1 MSEDIKNQAAQMLR
15 RIDNPILQGQVTKI
29 QNEDPMEEL
38 KKEVLSFFKTKIA
51 AIKRSEAVKE
61 LVYNQLESKIQGG
74 ELEFDQLMQVLARLD
89 NGSNDSADSIIS
101 MFRPTAN
108 GTSAL
113 TEIVR
118 PAGESSDIAKAFAGY
133 SSEDLQAIEKT
144 MRTIRIVQE
153 ANAQKAAHNTE
164 AEKQV
169 EENNPDEL

>member
-15 RIDNPILQGQVTKI
+15 RIDNPTLQGLVTKI

-118 PAGESSDIAKAFAGY
+118 PADDSSDIAKAFAGY
-133 SSEDLQAIEKT
+133 TSQDLQAIEKT
-144 MRTIRIVQE
+144 MHTLRVIQE
-153 ANAQKAAHNTE
+153 SNAQQL
-164 AEKQV
+164 AESK
-169 EENNPDEL
+169 EETKSEEEL

>member
-15 RIDNPILQGQVTKI
+15 RIDNPTLQGQVTKI

-118 PAGESSDIAKAFAGY
+118 PSEDSSDIAKAFAGY
-133 SSEDLQAIEKT
+133 TSQDLQAIEKT
-144 MRTIRIVQE
+144 MHTLRVIQE
-153 ANAQKAAHNTE
+153 SNAQQL
-164 AEKQV
+164 AEPKKETKS
-169 EENNPDEL
+169 EEEL

>member
-15 RIDNPILQGQVTKI
+15 RIDNPTLQGQVTKI

-118 PAGESSDIAKAFAGY
+118 PAEDSSDIAKAFVGY
-133 SSEDLQAIEKT
+133 TSQDLQAIEKT
-144 MRTIRIVQE
+144 MHTLRVIQE
-153 ANAQKAAHNTE
+153 SNAQQL
-164 AEKQV
+164 AEPK
-169 EENNPDEL
+169 EETKSEEEL

>member
-15 RIDNPILQGQVTKI
+15 RIDNPTLQGQVTKI

-113 TEIVR
+113 AEIVR
-118 PAGESSDIAKAFAGY
+118 PSEDSSDIAKAFAGY
-133 SSEDLQAIEKT
+133 TSQDLQAIEKT
-144 MRTIRIVQE
+144 MHTLRVIQE
-153 ANAQKAAHNTE
+153 SNAQQL
-164 AEKQV
+164 AEPKKETKS
-169 EENNPDEL
+169 EEEL

>member
-1 MSEDIKNQAAQMLR
+1 MNEDIKNQAAQMLR
-15 RIDNPILQGQVTKI
+15 RIDNPTLQGQVTKI

-118 PAGESSDIAKAFAGY
+118 PTDDSSDIAKAFAGY
-133 SSEDLQAIEKT
+133 TSQDLQAIEKT
-144 MRTIRIVQE
+144 MHTLRVIQE
-153 ANAQKAAHNTE
+153 SNAQQL
-164 AEKQV
+164 AESKEDIKS
-169 EENNPDEL
+169 EEEL

>member
-15 RIDNPILQGQVTKI
+15 RIDNPTLQGQVTKI

-61 LVYNQLESKIQGG
+61 LVYNQLESKIRGG

-118 PAGESSDIAKAFAGY
+118 PSEDSSDIAKAFAGY
-133 SSEDLQAIEKT
+133 TSQDLQAIEKT
-144 MRTIRIVQE
+144 MHTLRVIQE
-153 ANAQKAAHNTE
+153 SNAQQL
-164 AEKQV
+164 AEPK
-169 EENNPDEL
+169 EETKSEEEL

>member
-15 RIDNPILQGQVTKI
+15 RIDNPTLQGQVTKI

-61 LVYNQLESKIQGG
+61 LVYNQLESKLQGG

-113 TEIVR
+113 AEIVR
-118 PAGESSDIAKAFAGY
+118 PTEESSDIAKAFANY

-144 MRTIRIVQE
+144 MHTIRVIQE
-153 ANAQKAAHNTE
+153 ANTQQSLKEEKPISVDTE
-164 AEKQV
+164 DNSEI
-169 EENNPDEL
+169 

>member
-15 RIDNPILQGQVTKI
+15 RIDNPTLQGQVTKI

-118 PAGESSDIAKAFAGY
+118 PSEDSSDIAKAFAGY
-133 SSEDLQAIEKT
+133 TSQDLQAIEKT
-144 MRTIRIVQE
+144 MHTLRVIQE
-153 ANAQKAAHNTE
+153 SNAQQL
-164 AEKQV
+164 AEPKGETKS
-169 EENNPDEL
+169 EEEL

>member
-1 MSEDIKNQAAQMLR
+1 MNEDIKNQAAQMLR
-15 RIDNPILQGQVTKI
+15 RIDNPTLQGQVTKI

-89 NGSNDSADSIIS
+89 SGSNDSADSIIS

-118 PAGESSDIAKAFAGY
+118 PSEDSSDIAKAFAGY
-133 SSEDLQAIEKT
+133 TSQDLQAIEKT
-144 MRTIRIVQE
+144 MHTLRVIQE
-153 ANAQKAAHNTE
+153 SNAQQL
-164 AEKQV
+164 AEPKKETKS
-169 EENNPDEL
+169 EEEL

>member
-15 RIDNPILQGQVTKI
+15 RIDNPTLQGQVTKI

-118 PAGESSDIAKAFAGY
+118 PTDDSSDIAKAFAGY
-133 SSEDLQAIEKT
+133 TSQDLQAIEKT
-144 MRTIRIVQE
+144 MHTLRVIQE
-153 ANAQKAAHNTE
+153 SNAHQL
-164 AEKQV
+164 AESK
-169 EENNPDEL
+169 EETKSEEEL

>member
-15 RIDNPILQGQVTKI
+15 RIDNPTLQGQVTKI

-74 ELEFDQLMQVLARLD
+74 ELGFDQLMQVLARLD

-101 MFRPTAN
+101 MFRPTVN

-118 PAGESSDIAKAFAGY
+118 PAEDSSDIVKAFANY

-144 MRTIRIVQE
+144 MHTIRVIQE
-153 ANAQKAAHNTE
+153 ANTQQSLKEEKPISVDTE
-164 AEKQV
+164 DNSEI
-169 EENNPDEL
+169 

>member
-15 RIDNPILQGQVTKI
+15 RIDNPTLQGQVTKI

-118 PAGESSDIAKAFAGY
+118 PTDDSSDIAKAFAGY
-133 SSEDLQAIEKT
+133 TSQDLQAIEKT
-144 MRTIRIVQE
+144 MHTLRVIQE
-153 ANAQKAAHNTE
+153 SNAHQL
-164 AEKQV
+164 AESKEDIKS
-169 EENNPDEL
+169 EEEL

>member
-1 MSEDIKNQAAQMLR
+1 MNEDIKNQAAQMLR
-15 RIDNPILQGQVTKI
+15 RIDNPTLQGQVTKI

-118 PAGESSDIAKAFAGY
+118 PSEDSSDIAKAFAGY
-133 SSEDLQAIEKT
+133 TSQDLQAIEKT
-144 MRTIRIVQE
+144 MHTLRVIQE
-153 ANAQKAAHNTE
+153 SNAQQL
-164 AEKQV
+164 AEPK
-169 EENNPDEL
+169 EETKSEEEL

>member
-15 RIDNPILQGQVTKI
+15 RIDNPTLQGQVTKI

-118 PAGESSDIAKAFAGY
+118 PSEDSSDIAKAFAGY
-133 SSEDLQAIEKT
+133 TSQDLQAIEKT
-144 MRTIRIVQE
+144 MHTLRVIQE
-153 ANAQKAAHNTE
+153 SNAQQL
-164 AEKQV
+164 AESKEDIKS
-169 EENNPDEL
+169 EEEL

>member
-1 MSEDIKNQAAQMLR
+1 MSEDIKNQAAQILR
-15 RIDNPILQGQVTKI
+15 RIDNPTLQGQVTKI

-118 PAGESSDIAKAFAGY
+118 PSEDSSDIAKAFAGY
-133 SSEDLQAIEKT
+133 TSQDLQAIEKT
-144 MRTIRIVQE
+144 MHTLRVIQE
-153 ANAQKAAHNTE
+153 SNAQQL
-164 AEKQV
+164 AEPK
-169 EENNPDEL
+169 EETKSEEEL

>member
-1 MSEDIKNQAAQMLR
+1 MTMSEDIKNQAAQILR
-15 RIDNPILQGQVTKI
+15 RIDNPTLQGQVTKI

-118 PAGESSDIAKAFAGY
+118 PSEDSSDIAKAFAGY
-133 SSEDLQAIEKT
+133 TSQDLQAIEKT
-144 MRTIRIVQE
+144 MHTLRVIQE
-153 ANAQKAAHNTE
+153 SNAQQL
-164 AEKQV
+164 AEPKGETKS
-169 EENNPDEL
+169 EEEL

>member
-15 RIDNPILQGQVTKI
+15 RIDNPTLQGQVTKI

-61 LVYNQLESKIQGG
+61 LVYNQLESKILGG

-118 PAGESSDIAKAFAGY
+118 PSEDSSDIAKAFAGY
-133 SSEDLQAIEKT
+133 TSQDLQAIEKT
-144 MRTIRIVQE
+144 MHTLRVIQE
-153 ANAQKAAHNTE
+153 SNAQQL
-164 AEKQV
+164 AEPK
-169 EENNPDEL
+169 EETKSEEEL

>member
-1 MSEDIKNQAAQMLR
+1 MNEDIKNQAAQMLR
-15 RIDNPILQGQVTKI
+15 RIDNPTLQGQVTKI

-74 ELEFDQLMQVLARLD
+74 DLEFDQLMQVLARLD

-118 PAGESSDIAKAFAGY
+118 PTDDSSDIAKAFAGY
-133 SSEDLQAIEKT
+133 TSQDLQAIEKT
-144 MRTIRIVQE
+144 MHTLRVIQE
-153 ANAQKAAHNTE
+153 SNAHQL
-164 AEKQV
+164 AESK
-169 EENNPDEL
+169 EETKSEEEL

>member
-15 RIDNPILQGQVTKI
+15 RIDNPTLQGQVTKI

-118 PAGESSDIAKAFAGY
+118 PSDDSSDVAKAFAGY
-133 SSEDLQAIEKT
+133 TSQDLQAIEKT
-144 MRTIRIVQE
+144 MHTLRVIQE
-153 ANAQKAAHNTE
+153 SNAQQL
-164 AEKQV
+164 AESK
-169 EENNPDEL
+169 EETKSEEEL

>member
-1 MSEDIKNQAAQMLR
+1 MNEDMKTQASMMLKKM
-15 RIDNPILQGQVTKI
+15 DNPTLQSQVSRI

-74 ELEFDQLMQVLARLD
+74 ELEFDQLMMVLARLD

-108 GTSAL
+108 GQSTL

-118 PAGESSDIAKAFAGY
+118 PAGESNDIAKAFANY
-133 SSEDLQAIEKT
+133 SSEELQAIEKT
-144 MRTIRIVQE
+144 MHTIRVIQE
-153 ANAQKAAHNTE
+153 ASVQKAAQTIE

-169 EENNPDEL
+169 NENNPDEL

>member
-15 RIDNPILQGQVTKI
+15 RIDNPTLQGQVTKI

-108 GTSAL
+108 GASAL

-118 PAGESSDIAKAFAGY
+118 PSEDSSDIAKAFAGY
-133 SSEDLQAIEKT
+133 TSQDLQAIEKT
-144 MRTIRIVQE
+144 MHTLRVIQE
-153 ANAQKAAHNTE
+153 SNAQQLAAS
-164 AEKQV
+164 K
-169 EENNPDEL
+169 EETKSEEEL

>member
-1 MSEDIKNQAAQMLR
+1 MSEDIKNQAAQMLK
-15 RIDNPILQGQVTKI
+15 RIDNPTLQGQVTKI

-118 PAGESSDIAKAFAGY
+118 PSEDSSDIAKAFAGY
-133 SSEDLQAIEKT
+133 TSQDLQAIEKT
-144 MRTIRIVQE
+144 MHTLRVIQE
-153 ANAQKAAHNTE
+153 SNAQQL
-164 AEKQV
+164 AEPKKETKS
-169 EENNPDEL
+169 EEEL

>member
-15 RIDNPILQGQVTKI
+15 RIDNPTLQGQVTKI

-118 PAGESSDIAKAFAGY
+118 PSEDSSDIAKAFAGY
-133 SSEDLQAIEKT
+133 TSQDLQAIEKT
-144 MRTIRIVQE
+144 MHTLRVIQE
-153 ANAQKAAHNTE
+153 SNAQQL
-164 AEKQV
+164 AEPK
-169 EENNPDEL
+169 EETKSEEEL

>member
-15 RIDNPILQGQVTKI
+15 RIDNPTLQGQVTKI

-118 PAGESSDIAKAFAGY
+118 PADDSRDVAKAFAGY
-133 SSEDLQAIEKT
+133 TSQDLQAIEKT
-144 MRTIRIVQE
+144 MHTLRVIQE
-153 ANAQKAAHNTE
+153 SNAQQL
-164 AEKQV
+164 AESKEDIKS
-169 EENNPDEL
+169 EEEL